1 MCARAYTRT
10 HPRTTLTPTKMEKY
24 ARQNSYLYPF
34 QNTQVRETGIKLF
47 PQCHVETL
55 NRNREHIRQGRVGRP
70 ARSPEA
76 KIPQT
81 KIEMS
86 WRIGERVSW
95 DFGSGFSGFHCLK
108 ECVFRRTSSEDLI
121 NLRSRLHIFDK
132 CMCAM
137 YVMMYVVC
145 VGRTDRWSR

>member
-1 MCARAYTRT
+1 VCTRVHT
-10 HPRTTLTPTKMEKY
+10 YTPTHHPHTHKNGEICKTELLSLPLPKHT
-24 ARQNSYLYPF
+24 RK
-34 QNTQVRETGIKLF
+34 ETGIKLF